1 MSMTDPIADLLTRI
15 RNGQAANKV
24 QVSMPASKAK
34 KALANVLKN
43 EGYVGDVVEQTV
55 DGKPQL
61 TITLKYYDGKPVI
74 DSLQRVSRPG
84 LRIYKGKDELPK
96 VLGGLG
102 VAIVS
107 TSKGVMSDREARAL
121 GEGGEVLCTVC

>member
-1 MSMTDPIADLLTRI
+1 MTDPIADLLTRI
-15 RNGQAANKV
+15 RNGQAASKA

-34 KALANVLKN
+34 KALANVLKS
-43 EGYVGDVVEQTV
+43 EGYVGEVVEQDV

-61 TITLKYYDGKPVI
+61 TITLKYYEGKPVI
-74 DSLQRVSRPG
+74 DTLKRVSRPG
-84 LRIYKGKDELPK
+84 LRIYKAKDEIPK